1 MIGMADAWNPAQY
14 ARFQNQRTQPYH
26 DLRDLVRYR
35 ADMRVADLGC
45 GAGALTADLHAH
57 LHAKETVG
65 YDSSERML
73 AEAKIHQAPG
83 LRFVHKRIEEFATL
97 QPFDLIFSN
106 AALHWVGDHERLLS
120 RLTAALS
127 AEGQLAFQVPANDTH
142 PSHRCALETAR
153 ESEFAAALAGFTQ
166 PHNALDPAAYA
177 ELLYALGYREQH
189 VRLQIYGHVLP
200 SSAGVLEW
208 VKGTLL
214 TAYEARL
221 SPALFARFVERYR
234 TRLIDT
240 VGDRRPYFF
249 TYKRLLIWA
258 QR

>member
-1 MIGMADAWNPAQY
+1 MTGMADVWNPGQY
-14 ARFQNQRTQPYH
+14 ARFENERKQPYL

-35 ADMRVADLGC
+35 SDMRIADLGC
-45 GAGALTADLHAH
+45 GSGALTADLHAH

-73 AEAKIHQAPG
+73 TEAKDRQAPG
-83 LRFVHKRIEEFATL
+83 LRFMHKRIEDFATL

-106 AALHWVGDHERLLS
+106 AALHWVGDHQRLLS

-127 AEGQLAFQVPANDTH
+127 AEGQIAFQVPANHTH
-142 PSHRCALETAR
+142 ASHACALETAR
-153 ESEFAAALAGFTQ
+153 EPAFAAALGGYAQ
-166 PHNALDPAAYA
+166 PQHVLEPAAYA

-189 VRLQIYGHVLP
+189 VRLQVYGHVLP
-200 SSAGVLEW
+200 ASAGVVEW

-221 SPALFARFVERYR
+221 APELFARFVERY
-234 TRLIDT
+234 TARLLERI
-240 VGDRRPYFF
+240 GDRRPYFF
-249 TYKRLLIWA
+249 TYNRLLVWA
-258 QR
+258 RR